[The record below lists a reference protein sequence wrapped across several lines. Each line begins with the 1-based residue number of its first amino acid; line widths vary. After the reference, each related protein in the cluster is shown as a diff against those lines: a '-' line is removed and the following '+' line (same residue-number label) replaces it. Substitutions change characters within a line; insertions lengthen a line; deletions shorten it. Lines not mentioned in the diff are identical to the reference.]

1 MTTHHR
7 TVRLTGNVLRITQD
21 GTAQDYHLTRIPCDD
36 GEGWHL
42 DKLDEN
48 GHVLAEY
55 DVNLYPSNG
64 HHACDCAGGTYRGS
78 CRHISSLV
86 ALHRAG
92 RLSRPVCTARAS

>member
-1 MTTHHR
+1 MKTAYR
-7 TVRLTGNVLRITQD
+7 SCKLECNVLTIRVGD
-21 GTAQDYHLTRIPCDD
+21 ESQDYHLTRIPCDD

-42 DKLDEN
+42 DKIDEN

-64 HHACDCAGGTYRGS
+64 HHACDCPGGTYRGS

-92 RLSRPVCTARAS
+92 RLSRPVCTKAS